1 MRGIS
6 AFVIL
11 MTLGCSSGGHGP
23 PDLIPPEFRVREMS
37 GQFRPR
43 GAETAP
49 ITLQVDIFNHS
60 SEELVLKR
68 LQLQSTG
75 GGAYRFGP
83 ASRIFNQKIP
93 SQSVQ
98 TFDFPIDASLESITI
113 DPSTP
118 VTIRG
123 TAIFDSPFGKFRRV
137 FVSTLE
143 DQGARGIR

>member
-1 MRGIS
+1 MRRIG
-6 AFVIL
+6 ALVIL
-11 MTLGCSSGGHGP
+11 MTLGCSSGGHAP
-23 PDLIPPEFRVREMS
+23 PDLIPPEFRVREIS

-43 GAETAP
+43 GTETVP

-60 SEELVLKR
+60 SEDLVLKR
-68 LQLQSTG
+68 LQLQSMG

-83 ASRIFNQKIP
+83 ASKIFNQKIP
-93 SQSVQ
+93 SQSVH
-98 TFDFPIDASLESITI
+98 TFELPIDASLESITI

-123 TAIFDSPFGKFRRV
+123 TAIFESPFGKFRRV
-137 FVSTLE
+137 FINPLE